1 MWLPS
6 FCDPLDLF
14 RSIDLDNNFFSA
26 IQLWAGSFSNRSQI
40 PLFAPNRWNRILKR
54 VERVFFPP
62 PSRIPPES
70 QPSVEQPP
78 QPPPN
83 SNNLSPRVSRN
94 QPPRAPPT
102 TTQKNLQT
110 QHTKMATSTDSQGS
124 APVPTMPQ
132 PNDPSQHHMSVSSSS
147 SISDAET
154 ERRGRSERPRMASR
168 KPSAS
173 ILVPRD
179 HPEIEIEEEEFPPD
193 DARAMSPR
201 RNSADLE
208 RLGKEA
214 RQTLQE

>member
-1 MWLPS
+1 MASDTEMNEASPVDTLP
-6 FCDPLDLF
+6 
-14 RSIDLDNNFFSA
+14 
-26 IQLWAGSFSNRSQI
+26 
-40 PLFAPNRWNRILKR
+40 
-54 VERVFFPP
+54 
-62 PSRIPPES
+62 
-70 QPSVEQPP
+70 
-78 QPPPN
+78 
-83 SNNLSPRVSRN
+83 
-94 QPPRAPPT
+94 
-102 TTQKNLQT
+102 
-110 QHTKMATSTDSQGS
+110 H
-124 APVPTMPQ
+124 
-132 PNDPSQHHMSVSSSS
+132 PNDSGRMHMSSLSSSS
-147 SISDAET
+147 SISDAEN

>member
-1 MWLPS
+1 MVVHQP
-6 FCDPLDLF
+6 
-14 RSIDLDNNFFSA
+14 
-26 IQLWAGSFSNRSQI
+26 
-40 PLFAPNRWNRILKR
+40 PLFFPSGLFFNPQTPNRGSLII
-54 VERVFFPP
+54 P
-62 PSRIPPES
+62 PSWTSFRFC
-70 QPSVEQPP
+70 
-78 QPPPN
+78 
-83 SNNLSPRVSRN
+83 VSR
-94 QPPRAPPT
+94 AVT
-102 TTQKNLQT
+102 L
-110 QHTKMATSTDSQGS
+110 MASDTEMTEAS
-124 APVPTMPQ
+124 PVDTLPQ
-132 PNDPSQHHMSVSSSS
+132 PNDGGRMHMSSLSSSS
-147 SISDAET
+147 SISDAEN

>member
-1 MWLPS
+1 M
-6 FCDPLDLF
+6 
-14 RSIDLDNNFFSA
+14 A
-26 IQLWAGSFSNRSQI
+26 
-40 PLFAPNRWNRILKR
+40 
-54 VERVFFPP
+54 
-62 PSRIPPES
+62 
-70 QPSVEQPP
+70 
-78 QPPPN
+78 
-83 SNNLSPRVSRN
+83 
-94 QPPRAPPT
+94 T
-102 TTQKNLQT
+102 TTT
-110 QHTKMATSTDSQGS
+110 TTTDSQGS
-124 APVPTMPQ
+124 SAPVPPMPQ
-132 PNDPSQHHMSVSSSS
+132 PNDPKHMSVSSSS
-147 SISDAET
+147 SVSDAET

>member
-1 MWLPS
+1 
-6 FCDPLDLF
+6 
-14 RSIDLDNNFFSA
+14 
-26 IQLWAGSFSNRSQI
+26 
-40 PLFAPNRWNRILKR
+40 
-54 VERVFFPP
+54 
-62 PSRIPPES
+62 
-70 QPSVEQPP
+70 
-78 QPPPN
+78 
-83 SNNLSPRVSRN
+83 
-94 QPPRAPPT
+94 
-102 TTQKNLQT
+102 
-110 QHTKMATSTDSQGS
+110 MATDTEMTEAS
-124 APVPTMPQ
+124 PVDTLPQ
-132 PNDPSQHHMSVSSSS
+132 PNDGGRMHMSSLSSSS

-214 RQTLQE
+214 RQTLQEWVWAVDFYSFKHLIFPVTNYLWENRQAKALQSSLQALAERIDAVKSDHDKLENENKILQDYIGGLTRNMTKSEMTRSTKARKAQK

>member
-1 MWLPS
+1 
-6 FCDPLDLF
+6 
-14 RSIDLDNNFFSA
+14 
-26 IQLWAGSFSNRSQI
+26 
-40 PLFAPNRWNRILKR
+40 
-54 VERVFFPP
+54 
-62 PSRIPPES
+62 
-70 QPSVEQPP
+70 
-78 QPPPN
+78 
-83 SNNLSPRVSRN
+83 
-94 QPPRAPPT
+94 
-102 TTQKNLQT
+102 
-110 QHTKMATSTDSQGS
+110 MATDTEMTEAS
-124 APVPTMPQ
+124 PVDTLPQ
-132 PNDPSQHHMSVSSSS
+132 PNNSGCMHMSSLSSSS

-214 RQTLQE
+214 RQTLQEQAKALQSSLQALAERIDAVQSDHDKLQSQNKILQDYIGGLTRNMTKSEMTRSTKARKAQK

>member
-1 MWLPS
+1 MASDIEMNEASPVS
-6 FCDPLDLF
+6 PL
-14 RSIDLDNNFFSA
+14 
-26 IQLWAGSFSNRSQI
+26 
-40 PLFAPNRWNRILKR
+40 
-54 VERVFFPP
+54 
-62 PSRIPPES
+62 
-70 QPSVEQPP
+70 
-78 QPPPN
+78 
-83 SNNLSPRVSRN
+83 
-94 QPPRAPPT
+94 
-102 TTQKNLQT
+102 
-110 QHTKMATSTDSQGS
+110 
-124 APVPTMPQ
+124 PQ
-132 PNDPSQHHMSVSSSS
+132 PNEAGRMHMSSLSSSS
-147 SISDAET
+147 SVSDAET

>member
-1 MWLPS
+1 
-6 FCDPLDLF
+6 
-14 RSIDLDNNFFSA
+14 
-26 IQLWAGSFSNRSQI
+26 
-40 PLFAPNRWNRILKR
+40 
-54 VERVFFPP
+54 
-62 PSRIPPES
+62 
-70 QPSVEQPP
+70 
-78 QPPPN
+78 
-83 SNNLSPRVSRN
+83 
-94 QPPRAPPT
+94 
-102 TTQKNLQT
+102 
-110 QHTKMATSTDSQGS
+110 MATQTDSQGS

-132 PNDPSQHHMSVSSSS
+132 PNDPSRTHNISVSSSS
-147 SISDAET
+147 SVSDAET

-214 RQTLQE
+214 RHTLQE